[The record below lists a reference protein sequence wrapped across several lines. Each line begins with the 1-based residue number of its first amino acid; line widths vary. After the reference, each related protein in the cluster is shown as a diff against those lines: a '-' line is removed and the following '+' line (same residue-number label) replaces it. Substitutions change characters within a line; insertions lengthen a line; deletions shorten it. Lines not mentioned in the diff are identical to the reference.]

1 MSRLPMADIHFLQQ
15 KDLLLVGI
23 ESIVFGSGKKIE
35 AGSTGPGTMVDE
47 VTEMVPTRS
56 NTN

>member
-1 MSRLPMADIHFLQQ
+1 MADIRFLQR

-47 VTEMVPTRS
+47 VTEMVLTRS